1 MHYQEELGGREL
13 KRVFKRFASIQN
25 RILIDYKALKEYL
38 VKRVTE
44 MQQANNNLKEFMD
57 RVQGQEEMQSRS
69 ASQNDKISQL
79 SHHSLTSAAAMIHR
93 KRTRAALEQD

>member
-1 MHYQEELGGREL
+1 MHYQEELGNREL

-44 MQQANNNLKEFMD
+44 MQ
-57 RVQGQEEMQSRS
+57 
-69 ASQNDKISQL
+69 
-79 SHHSLTSAAAMIHR
+79 
-93 KRTRAALEQD
+93 